1 MFNIKLE
8 FLFIAIILVINF
20 TLYKFNKV
28 FAKNFNLYDIPSDK
42 RKLHKYPTPLN
53 GGIFYFLNLLVIFIF
68 DIFFNELKLISI
80 FRIENESE
88 PILLLII
95 FFSIL
100 MIGIIDDKISLPPIT
115 KSLLSIIVFLIF
127 LLMKPEYQIINL
139 RFETFSFIFDLFKL
153 SLIFTVLCFLILQI
167 SLNMYDGIDLQ
178 SVTYYSVII
187 IYLTILNENY
197 NYLIF
202 SILTLINLLFFA
214 IYNYKKKTFLGDN
227 GVYIFSFILS
237 LLIIQTYQDNY
248 YKINV
253 ENIFI
258 ILFLPI
264 IDMIR
269 LFFIRLIKNKNPL
282 KPDRNHLHHILLK
295 KYGLIKTNILLVSPL
310 IFFILLMSYT
320 NINII
325 LILALNF
332 SLYLYLIQNSKK

>member
-1 MFNIKLE
+1 MFSIKLE
-8 FLFIAIILVINF
+8 FLFIATILVLNF
-20 TLYKFNKV
+20 ILYRSNKFV
-28 FAKNFNLYDIPSDK
+28 AKKFNLYDVPSDK

-53 GGIFYFLNLLVIFIF
+53 GGIFYFLNLLIIFIF

-88 PILLLII
+88 ALILLVI

-100 MIGIIDDKISLPPIT
+100 MIGIIDDKISLSPIS
-115 KSLLSIIVFLIF
+115 KSLLSVIVFLLFI
-127 LLMKPEYQIINL
+127 LMKPEYQIINL
-139 RFETFSFIFDLFKL
+139 QFETFNFIFDLFKL
-153 SLIFTVLCFLILQI
+153 SLIFTVLCFLIFQI

-187 IYLTILNENY
+187 VYLITLNENY

-237 LLIIQTYQDNY
+237 LLIIQTYQDNHQ
-248 YKINV
+248 KINV

-264 IDMIR
+264 IDMVR
-269 LFFIRLIKNKNPL
+269 LFFIRLIKNQNPL

-295 KYGLIKTNILLVSPL
+295 KYGLIKANILLISPL

-320 NINII
+320 NINTIF
-325 LILALNF
+325 ILALNF
-332 SLYLYLIQNSKK
+332 SLYFYLIQNSKK